1 MSHTHKPH
9 MKHRL
14 TQLPV
19 MNLKGKSYSEVKDR
33 IRFVAESYD
42 YDVKILGSEFI
53 AAINEWKCIVQVS
66 IYFEGKDNA
75 PSIYDGIASEPNKGR
90 GANQTHALE
99 NCYTSA
105 VGTALGKAAIGLP
118 AHGLAS
124 FDEVQNAISRQDKA
138 QKDFETEKKNLDK
151 RYQSM
156 DWDKYQELL
165 DQHYDLSI
173 EQVDKLAE
181 LWVKLYDIQKTV
193 DKAFEAESKNTAA

>member
-33 IRFVAESYD
+33 VRFVAEHYD
-42 YDVKILGSEFI
+42 YDVKILGSEYVS
-53 AAINEWKCIVQVS
+53 AINEWKCIVQVS
-66 IYFEGKDNA
+66 IYFEGKDKA
-75 PSIYDGIASEPNKGR
+75 PSVYDGIASEPNKGR

-118 AHGLAS
+118 AQGMAS
-124 FDEVQNAISRQDKA
+124 FDEVQAAITRQEKA
-138 QKDFETEKKNLDK
+138 AKDFEIEKKNLVN
-151 RYQSM
+151 RYADM
-156 DWDKYQELL
+156 TWDQYESNLSK
-165 DQHYDLSI
+165 HYDFTDEMINTLR
-173 EQVDKLAE
+173 DLWLAM
-181 LWVKLYDIQKTV
+181 DTV
-193 DKAFEAESKNTAA
+193 DNALEPEKIAS

>member
-33 IRFVAESYD
+33 IRFVAENYD

-53 AAINEWKCIVQVS
+53 AQINEWKCIVQIS
-66 IYFEGKDNA
+66 IYFEGKDKA

-124 FDEVQNAISRQDKA
+124 FDEVQNAITRQDKA
-138 QKDFETEKKNLDK
+138 QKDFETEKKSLVK
-151 RYQSM
+151 RYADM
-156 DWDKYQELL
+156 TWDQYESNLSK
-165 DQHYDLSI
+165 HYDFTDEMIDTLR
-173 EQVDKLAE
+173 DLWLAM
-181 LWVKLYDIQKTV
+181 DTV
-193 DKAFEAESKNTAA
+193 DNALEPEKIAS

>member
-33 IRFVAESYD
+33 VRFVAEHYD
-42 YDVKILGSEFI
+42 YDVKILGSEYVS
-53 AAINEWKCIVQVS
+53 AINEWKCIVQVS
-66 IYFEGKDNA
+66 IYFEGKDKA
-75 PSIYDGIASEPNKGR
+75 PSVYDGIASEPNKGR

-118 AHGLAS
+118 AQGMAS
-124 FDEVQNAISRQDKA
+124 FDEVQAAITRQGKA
-138 QKDFETEKKNLDK
+138 AKDFEIEKKNLVN
-151 RYQSM
+151 RYADM
-156 DWDKYQELL
+156 TWDQYESNLSK
-165 DQHYDLSI
+165 HYDFTDEMINTLR
-173 EQVDKLAE
+173 DLWLAM
-181 LWVKLYDIQKTV
+181 DTV
-193 DKAFEAESKNTAA
+193 DNALEPEKIAS

>member
-33 IRFVAESYD
+33 VRFVAEHYD
-42 YDVKILGSEFI
+42 YDVKILGSEYVS
-53 AAINEWKCIVQVS
+53 AINEWKCIVQVS
-66 IYFEGKDNA
+66 IYFEGKDKA
-75 PSIYDGIASEPNKGR
+75 PSVYDGIASEPNKGR

-118 AHGLAS
+118 AQGMAS
-124 FDEVQNAISRQDKA
+124 FDEVQAAITRQEKA
-138 QKDFETEKKNLDK
+138 AKDFEIEKKNLVN
-151 RYQSM
+151 RY
-156 DWDKYQELL
+156 
-165 DQHYDLSI
+165 
-173 EQVDKLAE
+173 A
-181 LWVKLYDIQKTV
+181 
-193 DKAFEAESKNTAA
+193 

>member
-1 MSHTHKPH
+1 

-33 IRFVAESYD
+33 IRFVAENYD

-53 AAINEWKCIVQVS
+53 AQINEWKCIVQIS

-124 FDEVQNAISRQDKA
+124 FDEVQNAITRQDKA
-138 QKDFETEKKNLDK
+138 QKDFDTEKKSLVK
-151 RYQSM
+151 RYA
-156 DWDKYQELL
+156 DLTWDQYELNL
-165 DQHYDLSI
+165 SKHYDFTD
-173 EQVDKLAE
+173 EMVDTLRD
-181 LWVKLYDIQKTV
+181 LWIAMDTV
-193 DKAFEAESKNTAA
+193 DNALEPEKIAS

>member
-19 MNLKGKSYSEVKDR
+19 MNLKGKAYPEIKER
-33 IRFVAESYD
+33 IRFVAEHYD

-53 AAINEWKCIVQVS
+53 SAIKEWKCIVQVS
-66 IYFEGKDNA
+66 IYFDGKDKA
-75 PSIYDGIASEPNKGR
+75 PSVYDGIASEPHKGR

-118 AHGLAS
+118 ANGMAS
-124 FDEVQNAISRQDKA
+124 FDEVQAAISRQDKA
-138 QKDFETEKKNLDK
+138 AKDFEVEKKNISS
-151 RYQSM
+151 RYEQLT
-156 DWDKYQELL
+156 WDQYQEKL
-165 DQHYDLSI
+165 DLHYDFSIDQVDRLADLWATLS
-173 EQVDKLAE
+173 QVDKGLE
-181 LWVKLYDIQKTV
+181 L
-193 DKAFEAESKNTAA
+193 ESKETAA

>member
-1 MSHTHKPH
+1 MSHTHKSH

-33 IRFVAESYD
+33 IRFVAENYD

-53 AAINEWKCIVQVS
+53 SQINEWKIIVQVS
-66 IYFEGKDNA
+66 IYFEGKDKA

-138 QKDFETEKKNLDK
+138 QKDFETEKKSLVK
-151 RYQSM
+151 RYADM
-156 DWDKYQELL
+156 TWDQYESNLSK
-165 DQHYDLSI
+165 HYDFTDEMIDTLR
-173 EQVDKLAE
+173 D
-181 LWVKLYDIQKTV
+181 LWIAMDTV
-193 DKAFEAESKNTAA
+193 DNALEPEKIAS

>member
-19 MNLKGKSYSEVKDR
+19 MNLKGKAYPEIKER
-33 IRFVAESYD
+33 IRFVAEHYD

-53 AAINEWKCIVQVS
+53 SAIKEWKCIVQVS
-66 IYFEGKDNA
+66 IYFDGKDKA
-75 PSIYDGIASEPNKGR
+75 PSVYDGIASEPHKGR

-118 AHGLAS
+118 AQGMAS
-124 FDEVQNAISRQDKA
+124 FDEVQAAITRQEKA
-138 QKDFETEKKNLDK
+138 AKDFEIEKKNLVN
-151 RYQSM
+151 RYADM
-156 DWDKYQELL
+156 TWDQYESNLSK
-165 DQHYDLSI
+165 HYDFTDEMINTLR
-173 EQVDKLAE
+173 DLWLAM
-181 LWVKLYDIQKTV
+181 DTV
-193 DKAFEAESKNTAA
+193 DNALEPEKIAS

>member
-9 MKHRL
+9 MNHRL

-33 IRFVAESYD
+33 IRFVAENYD

-53 AAINEWKCIVQVS
+53 AQINEWKCIVQIS

-124 FDEVQNAISRQDKA
+124 FDEVQNAITRQDKA
-138 QKDFETEKKNLDK
+138 QKDFETEKKNLVK
-151 RYQSM
+151 RYA
-156 DWDKYQELL
+156 DLTWDQYESKLSK
-165 DQHYDLSI
+165 HYDFTDEMI
-173 EQVDKLAE
+173 ETLRD
-181 LWVKLYDIQKTV
+181 LWIAMNTV
-193 DKAFEAESKNTAA
+193 DNALEPEKIAS

>member
-9 MKHRL
+9 MNHRL

-33 IRFVAESYD
+33 IRFVAEHYD

-53 AAINEWKCIVQVS
+53 SQINEWKIIVQVS
-66 IYFEGKDNA
+66 IYFEGKDKA

-124 FDEVQNAISRQDKA
+124 FDEVQNAITRQDKA
-138 QKDFETEKKNLDK
+138 QKDFETEKKNLVK
-151 RYQSM
+151 RYA
-156 DWDKYQELL
+156 DLTWDQYESKLSK
-165 DQHYDLSI
+165 HYDFTDEMI
-173 EQVDKLAE
+173 ETLRD
-181 LWVKLYDIQKTV
+181 LWIAINTV
-193 DKAFEAESKNTAA
+193 DNALETEKIAS

>member
-33 IRFVAESYD
+33 IRFVAENYD

-53 AAINEWKCIVQVS
+53 AQINEWKCIVQIS

-124 FDEVQNAISRQDKA
+124 FDEVQNAITRQDKA
-138 QKDFETEKKNLDK
+138 QKDFDTEKKSLVK
-151 RYQSM
+151 RYA
-156 DWDKYQELL
+156 DLTWDQYELNL
-165 DQHYDLSI
+165 SKHYDFTD
-173 EQVDKLAE
+173 EMVDTLRD
-181 LWVKLYDIQKTV
+181 LWIAMDTV
-193 DKAFEAESKNTAA
+193 DNTLEPEKIAS

>member
-1 MSHTHKPH
+1 MSHTHNQH

-33 IRFVAESYD
+33 IRFVAENYD

-53 AAINEWKCIVQVS
+53 SEISEWKIIVQVS
-66 IYFEGKDNA
+66 IYFEGKDVA
-75 PSIYDGIASEPNKGR
+75 PSIYDGIASEPHKGR

-118 AHGLAS
+118 ANGLAS
-124 FDEVQNAISRQDKA
+124 YDEVQNAITRQDKA
-138 QKDFETEKKNLDK
+138 AKDFETEKKSLVK
-151 RYQSM
+151 RYADM
-156 DWDKYQELL
+156 TWDQYESNLSK
-165 DQHYDLSI
+165 HYDFTDQMIDTLRDMWI
-173 EQVDKLAE
+173 AMA
-181 LWVKLYDIQKTV
+181 TV
-193 DKAFEAESKNTAA
+193 DKVIEPENTAA

>member
-33 IRFVAESYD
+33 IRFVAENYD

-53 AAINEWKCIVQVS
+53 SQINEWKIIVQVS
-66 IYFEGKDNA
+66 IYFEGKDKA

-124 FDEVQNAISRQDKA
+124 FDEVQNAITRQDKA
-138 QKDFETEKKNLDK
+138 QKDFETEKKSLVK
-151 RYQSM
+151 RYADM
-156 DWDKYQELL
+156 TWDQYESNLSK
-165 DQHYDLSI
+165 HYDFTDEMIDTLR
-173 EQVDKLAE
+173 D
-181 LWVKLYDIQKTV
+181 LWIAMDTV
-193 DKAFEAESKNTAA
+193 DNALEPEKIAS

>member
-33 IRFVAESYD
+33 IRFVAENYD

-53 AAINEWKCIVQVS
+53 AQINEWKCIVQIS

-124 FDEVQNAISRQDKA
+124 FDEVQNAITRQDKA
-138 QKDFETEKKNLDK
+138 QKDFDTEKKSLVK
-151 RYQSM
+151 RYA
-156 DWDKYQELL
+156 DLTWDQYELNL
-165 DQHYDLSI
+165 SKHYDFTD
-173 EQVDKLAE
+173 EMVDTLRD
-181 LWVKLYDIQKTV
+181 LWIAMDTV
-193 DKAFEAESKNTAA
+193 DNALEPEKIAS

>member
-1 MSHTHKPH
+1 MSHTHTKPH
-9 MKHRL
+9 MTHRL

-33 IRFVAESYD
+33 IRFVAENYD

-53 AAINEWKCIVQVS
+53 AAINEWKCIVQGS
-66 IYFEGKDNA
+66 IYFQGKDND
-75 PSIYDGIASEPNKGR
+75 PSIYDGIASEPHKGR

-118 AHGLAS
+118 ANGLAS

-138 QKDFETEKKNLDK
+138 QKDFETEKKNIDK
-151 RYQSM
+151 RYQSLT
-156 DWDKYQELL
+156 WDQYQELL
-165 DQHYDLSI
+165 DKHYDLSI
-173 EQVDKLAE
+173 EQTDKLAN
-181 LWVKLYDIQKTV
+181 LWATLSQV
-193 DKAFEAESKNTAA
+193 DKGLALESKETAA